1 MARTDDVTIIELV
14 KQYAAQETLGKLK
27 GARRWLVF
35 GAAGSVLLG
44 LGLMLLLLGGL
55 RFVQTEFDTTF
66 DGAWSWVPYALVV
79 LASAIVLAVAI
90 SRVKKA
96 TLAKEPR

>member
-1 MARTDDVTIIELV
+1 MARTDDVSIIELV

-27 GARRWLVF
+27 GARRWLAF
-35 GAAGSVLLG
+35 GAAGAVLLG

-66 DGAWSWVPYALVV
+66 DGRVELGAVRARRARRPRSCWHWR
-79 LASAIVLAVAI
+79 SAV
-90 SRVKKA
+90 
-96 TLAKEPR
+96 